1 MLFRSMENMERC
13 LQCHSS
19 LKKEE
24 TICWACNA
32 PVPEKNPKTSAH
44 SRFQTFLNFLFK
56 FCAVLMVAALL
67 TPAGYTPSFMK
78 CVAAFLVVALVRS
91 SMLNMT
97 DAKKDAR

>member
-1 MLFRSMENMERC
+1 MEMMERC

-19 LKKEE
+19 LTKEE

-32 PVPEKNPKTSAH
+32 PVPEKNPKASLH
-44 SRFQTFLNFLFK
+44 SRFQGLLNFLFK
-56 FCAVLMVAALL
+56 FCAVLTVAALL

-91 SMLNMT
+91 SMQNMT
-97 DAKKDAR
+97 ETKKDAQ